1 MEFPITTLT
10 TSSSQANQSQ
20 ANNTASQ
27 VSVGNNAL
35 QSNPATTVN
44 LTAETGGTGG
54 ERQQDELGAQ
64 LDQVTNAQEV
74 VKNLLVSGRRTQINF
89 DAELNRVFLQIV
101 DTRTEEV
108 VETIPTEEL
117 VRQMQEQAAPPEQ
130 AKEPGKGALP
140 VEEAIDESI

>member
-1 MEFPITTLT
+1 M
-10 TSSSQANQSQ
+10 
-20 ANNTASQ
+20 
-27 VSVGNNAL
+27 
-35 QSNPATTVN
+35 
-44 LTAETGGTGG
+44 
-54 ERQQDELGAQ
+54 
-64 LDQVTNAQEV
+64 
-74 VKNLLVSGRRTQINF
+74 SGRRTQINF

>member
-1 MEFPITTLT
+1 M
-10 TSSSQANQSQ
+10 
-20 ANNTASQ
+20 
-27 VSVGNNAL
+27 
-35 QSNPATTVN
+35 
-44 LTAETGGTGG
+44 TAETGGTGG
-54 ERQQDELGAQ
+54 ERQQDRLGAQ
-64 LDQVTNAQEV
+64 LAQVTNAQEV

-117 VRQMQEQAAPPEQ
+117 VRQMKEQVAPPER

-140 VEEAIDESI
+140 IDESI